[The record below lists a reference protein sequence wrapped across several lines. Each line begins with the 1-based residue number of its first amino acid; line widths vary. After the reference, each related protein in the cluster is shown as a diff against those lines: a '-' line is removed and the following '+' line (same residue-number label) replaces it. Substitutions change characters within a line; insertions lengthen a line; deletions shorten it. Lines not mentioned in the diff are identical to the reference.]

1 MNIRVIQEGKEN
13 TYKLGDIKG
22 SVFRKFLVTRD
33 ILIEAEKT
41 GDFSVEM
48 FDNLVDFVVSA
59 FGNQF
64 TADELLDSMNIVDIN
79 ILSLEIQNEIAKKT
93 ENKMKKLASTL

>member
-22 SVFRKFLVTRD
+22 SAFRKFLVARD
-33 ILIEAEKT
+33 VLIEAEKT
-41 GDFSVEM
+41 GDFSVDM
-48 FDNLVDFVVSA
+48 FDSLVNFVVSA

-64 TADELLDSMNIVDIN
+64 TADELLDSMDIVDIN
-79 ILSLEIQNEIAKKT
+79 ILILEIQKEVNKKT